1 MKLIMEGWRKFT
13 TEVLGQ
19 ETMATT
25 MKDLGKP
32 DETDAQEWIS
42 QNSNLPEKDSPDAWL
57 DKAWASLSKFA
68 DKLAYDNLGPEA
80 QETPD
85 GAPQAAGGFDPVAT
99 ITTAILGSPSMLK
112 SYQNYLGGEEDD
124 GSLSGEAIAAA
135 ELAYSEALDRFEEKE
150 GHL

>member
-32 DETDAQEWIS
+32 DASDVEQWAS
-42 QNSNLPEKDSPDAWL
+42 QNSNLPEADSPDAWL
-57 DKAWASLSKFA
+57 DKAWASLAKFA

-80 QETPD
+80 QESPD
-85 GAPQAAGGFDPVAT
+85 GAMRAPGGFDPVAT
-99 ITTAILGSPSMLK
+99 ITTAILENPSMQK

-124 GSLSGEAIAAA
+124 GSLAGEAIAAA